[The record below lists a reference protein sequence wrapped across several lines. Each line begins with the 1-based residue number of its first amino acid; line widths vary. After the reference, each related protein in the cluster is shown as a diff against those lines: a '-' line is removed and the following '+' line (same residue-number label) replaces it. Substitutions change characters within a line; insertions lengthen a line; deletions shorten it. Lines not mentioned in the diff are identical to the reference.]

1 MAICNTENILRLIAL
16 EWSLDVTGENNV
28 YVAMLEKGVDELFG
42 YGTTPAEAISNLD
55 GMVAATFPKPQSVT
69 MTVSGGTGSN
79 HYTYRV
85 ASPLRIYDATGSDLF
100 ERIAAI
106 EKAVES
112 MQRTI
117 EMLKKTVPLSL
128 EALQAK
134 GMIITGEHISAAKTN
149 VGYVQTTAT
158 TNTDGFNDL

>member
-28 YVAMLEKGVDELFG
+28 YVAMLDKGVDELFG

-79 HYTYRV
+79 S
-85 ASPLRIYDATGSDLF
+85 AKKPATLIRPAGTPTIRLCRSIS
-100 ERIAAI
+100 RSTRAAI
-106 EKAVES
+106 S
-112 MQRTI
+112 R
-117 EMLKKTVPLSL
+117 
-128 EALQAK
+128 
-134 GMIITGEHISAAKTN
+134 
-149 VGYVQTTAT
+149 
-158 TNTDGFNDL
+158 